1 MSEADQA
8 MRIALDRKLLIA
20 CPMHPEEMIATA
32 DGSEVLHGLHPG
44 VEREIGEL
52 LAKTPKVCP
61 RCMDRDDG

>member
-8 MRIALDRKLLIA
+8 MRIAVDRKLIIA
-20 CPMHPEEMIATA
+20 CPMHPNEMIATG
-32 DGSEVLHGLHPG
+32 DGHEVLHGLNPG
-44 VEREIGEL
+44 VERELDEL